1 MNLIETLR
9 IWDTNLFLALN
20 GIHSP
25 FFDGFMMAF
34 SNKLVWIPF
43 YISVLY
49 VMIKQWKSEA
59 FWIVLSFAICILLAD
74 QISSGI
80 IKNAVQR
87 LRPSREETIS
97 GLVHLVDGYRGGKYG
112 FVSSHAA
119 NSLGFAVLS
128 AYFFRKKSYTLIIL
142 LWSLITGYSRIYL
155 GVHYPLDVM
164 GGYFVG
170 FFVAIFCYWLL
181 KKLKP
186 NIFYVSSRFRS
197 KRFADS
203 ALPLLV
209 LTFTVVGIF
218 GWSLIRIL
226 AF

>member
-20 GIHSP
+20 GAHNS

-49 VMIKQWKSEA
+49 VIIKQWKSES
-59 FWIVLSFAICILLAD
+59 FWVILSFAVCILLAD

-80 IKNAVQR
+80 IKNTVQR

-112 FVSSHAA
+112 FVSGHAA
-119 NSLGFAVLS
+119 NSLSFAVLS
-128 AYFFRKKSYTLIIL
+128 AFLFRKKGYTLIIL

-155 GVHYPLDVM
+155 GVHYPLDVV
-164 GGYFVG
+164 GGYMVG
-170 FFVAIFCYWLL
+170 FLVAIFCYWLL
-181 KKLKP
+181 RTIKP

-197 KRFADS
+197 KRS
-203 ALPLLV
+203 ANSAFPLLI
-209 LTFTVVGIF
+209 LLATVVGIL
-218 GWSLIRIL
+218 GWSLVRIL
-226 AF
+226 V